1 MSLSFSLL
9 LKSLWNSYPLIY
21 DELSFTILCPQMVM
35 RLGITPATQKYKA
48 TPYNQYNSTTNN
60 LQTWPWSSPPF
71 HRRKSS
77 LIWNNP
83 NWPDQAFILETN
95 IGSHFQISRS
105 FLMLLLRALNY
116 IRFYFLT
123 WAEGYGNGNL
133 AFYKLKQLN
142 NNLISQP
149 LCCNVKTRTA
159 AKIIAA
165 FSLCSDGTFLYFFN
179 GLCSSTKKI
188 PIPGYSLRIKIEKA

>member
-1 MSLSFSLL
+1 M
-9 LKSLWNSYPLIY
+9 
-21 DELSFTILCPQMVM
+21 
-35 RLGITPATQKYKA
+35 
-48 TPYNQYNSTTNN
+48 PYNCCKLRVFLKPDVSLFLSAFEISVKFLSTNLWWAVFYHSVPTNGHAFRNNTSNSEVQGNSIQPVQLNN
-60 LQTWPWSSPPF
+60 LQIWPWSSPF

-83 NWPDQAFILETN
+83 NWPDQAFILERN
-95 IGSHFQISRS
+95 IGSHFQISRP

-123 WAEGYGNGNL
+123 WAEGYGNGNM

-142 NNLISQP
+142 SNLISQP

-159 AKIIAA
+159 AKNNSSI
-165 FSLCSDGTFLYFFN
+165 FSVF
-179 GLCSSTKKI
+179 K
-188 PIPGYSLRIKIEKA
+188 